1 MNIDEEKHG
10 SYREL
15 LFDERWLIKKAK
27 ILKRDNFQCVNC
39 GSTEHLVVHHRQY
52 HKSKE
57 TDKKLPPWEYDD
69 KYLVTLCESC
79 HRRGHYKYQIP
90 IKYV

>member
-1 MNIDEEKHG
+1 MNSDEGKHG

-27 ILKRDNFQCVNC
+27 ILKRDQYQCVNC
-39 GSTEHLVVHHRQY
+39 GATEHLVVHHRQY
-52 HKSKE
+52 HKSRK
-57 TDKKLPPWEYDD
+57 TDERLPPWEYDD
-69 KYLVTLCESC
+69 KYLVTLCETC

-90 IKYV
+90 FKYV